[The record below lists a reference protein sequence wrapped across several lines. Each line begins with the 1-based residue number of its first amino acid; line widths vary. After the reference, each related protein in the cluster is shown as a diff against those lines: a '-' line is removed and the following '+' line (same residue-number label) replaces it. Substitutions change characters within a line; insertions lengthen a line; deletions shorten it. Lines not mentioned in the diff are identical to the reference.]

1 MLKYC
6 AIFSLCAGLGLAGDY
21 ITGQA
26 ARAIIGQSTFTSQ
39 NFGATDNTMGSLGG
53 LAYANDTLFVADSNR
68 LGLLPINN
76 RVLMFGQLQEFM
88 PPITGQIQ
96 FTVRCPVCFGG
107 ATNVLGEPDFV
118 TTTASTSATGMNLPL
133 GVASD
138 GVRVAVADTA
148 NNRVLLWLSFPT
160 VIDQPADVVLGQPD
174 FVSVSPVPVTA
185 SSLRA
190 PQGVWLQSGKLY
202 VADTQN
208 NRVLIWNSIPTKNA
222 QAADMVLGEPN
233 FTTNPN
239 ADQTKN
245 PNNATSSAL
254 LSPTSVSVSPDGTH
268 LFIADEGFSRVLIWN
283 EIPTANAQPADVEVG
298 QVDMQ
303 TAIPDNTSVQ
313 CAANG
318 TDMTGN
324 PTFPSSCAT
333 TMSLPRFAISDGTRL
348 YVADTG
354 NDRVL
359 VYETIPTRNGVA
371 ADVILGEPD
380 QFSDVVTTTQS
391 EFGGTDLTT
400 SASNVTP
407 APTSLAW
414 DGSNLY
420 VADPL
425 DFRVLIFT
433 PAQPDIQTNGVVNGA
448 SLAIYAEGNI
458 LLGGTLNPG
467 DTVTVTISTTTT
479 QTNSYMYTEVSGD
492 TFDSIL
498 TALANAINGSNNG
511 VGDPDV
517 LAEPELGFMTLNLVA
532 RAAGVAGN
540 NVNIATTLSDNAQLT
555 ATPSGTTLTGGA
567 SAGVVAPGT
576 LIQITG
582 TNIADQS
589 AAVPANTLALPTT
602 LGGVQVYIDGIQS
615 PLVSV
620 LAGTSTTPGTVVA
633 QVPFELVDTN
643 SSSLYVRTVHAD
655 GSVTATDAIG
665 LPIATANPGIFA
677 QLGPDP
683 RVAIA
688 YHASSF
694 ATGTINVNGGVNA
707 GDTATVGIEDRLYN
721 YVISSTDTLFTI
733 RDALIGLINANPE
746 EKVTAS
752 AAAAYTA
759 VRLQAKVPGP
769 EGDGIAISATSTG
782 PGSSATGSVTLTA
795 TNTALCCANVAD
807 APITVNNPAVPG
819 ESIYV
824 LAAGLGL
831 VGPNAARLAIVD
843 GQAYTGPALND
854 PESPVTAIADAMSAT
869 VISAGLEVCPCI
881 GTPTSIGV
889 YKVVLELNNA
899 ITTNPFAQLT
909 ISQDVFTSNI
919 VTIPVYSANPT
930 Q

>member
-26 ARAIIGQSTFTSQ
+26 ARAVIGQSTFTSQ
-39 NFGATDNTMGSLGG
+39 NFGATDNTFGSLGG
-53 LAYANDTLFVADSNR
+53 LGFANDTLFVADSNR
-68 LGLLPINN
+68 LGFLPINN
-76 RVLMFGQLQEFM
+76 RVLMFGQLAESM

-107 ATNVLGEPDFV
+107 ATNVLGQPDF
-118 TTTASTSATGMNLPL
+118 TANTAATSPTGMNLAL

-148 NNRVLLWLSFPT
+148 NNRVLVWLSFPA
-160 VIDQPADVVLGQPD
+160 VMDQSADLVLGQPD

-185 SSLRA
+185 SSMRA
-190 PQGVWLQSGKLY
+190 PQGVWIQGGKLF

-208 NRVLIWNSIPTKNA
+208 NRVLIWNSIPTKNG
-222 QAADMVLGEPN
+222 QPADLVLGVPN
-233 FTTNPN
+233 FTTVPN

-245 PNNATSSAL
+245 PNNATASAM

-268 LFIADEGFSRVLIWN
+268 LFVADEGFSRVLIWN
-283 EIPTANAQPADVEVG
+283 EIPTANAQAADFEVG
-298 QVDMQ
+298 QVDMV

-313 CAANG
+313 CASNG

-324 PTFPSSCAT
+324 PTYPSACAA

-359 VYETIPTRNGVA
+359 VFETIPTQNGVA

-380 QFSDVVTTTQS
+380 QFSDVVTSAQTQ
-391 EFGGTDLTT
+391 FGGTDLTT
-400 SASNVTP
+400 SAANVTP

-425 DFRVLIFT
+425 DFRVLVFT
-433 PAQPDIQTNGVVNGA
+433 PAQPDVQTNGVVNFA
-448 SLAIYAEGNI
+448 SLAIYAEGSI

-467 DTVTVTISTTTT
+467 DTVTVTIDTSTT
-479 QTNSYMYTEVSGD
+479 QTNSYKYTEVSGD
-492 TFDSIL
+492 TFDTIL
-498 TALANAINGSNNG
+498 TALGTAINGSNGG

-532 RAAGVAGN
+532 RAAGTAGN
-540 NVNIATTLSDNAQLT
+540 NVSISTTLSDNAQLT
-555 ATPSGTTLTGGA
+555 ATASGTNLTGGV
-567 SAGVVAPGT
+567 SAGVIAPGS

-582 TNIADQS
+582 TNITDQS
-589 AAVPANTLALPTT
+589 LALPANALALPNT

-620 LAGTSTTPGTVVA
+620 LAATSSTPATVVA

-655 GSVTATDAIG
+655 GSITATDAIG
-665 LPIATANPGIFA
+665 LPIVPANPGIFA
-677 QLGPDP
+677 QIGPDP
-683 RVAIA
+683 RVALA

-694 ATGTINVNGGVNA
+694 ATGTITVNGGVNA

-721 YVISSTDTLFTI
+721 YVVTTADTLDSI

-752 AAAAYTA
+752 AAAAYTSI
-759 VRLQAKVPGP
+759 RLQAKVPGP

-782 PGSSATGSVTLTA
+782 PNSTATGSVTLTP
-795 TNTALCCANVAD
+795 TNGALCCANVAG
-807 APITVNNPAVPG
+807 APVTVNNPAVPG
-819 ESIYV
+819 ESIYIH
-824 LAAGLGL
+824 ATGLGL
-831 VGPNAARLAIVD
+831 VVPNAARLAIVD

-869 VISAGLEVCPCI
+869 VIAAGLEVCPCI

-899 ITTNPFAQLT
+899 LATNPFAQLT
-909 ISQDVFTSNI
+909 IAQDIYTSNI
-919 VTIPVYSANPT
+919 VTIPVYSANPS